1 MKAEIIC
8 VGTEILLGNIVNTN
22 SAYISQ
28 KLSEIGV
35 DLYYHTVVG
44 DNEKRLLSAI
54 DIGAKRSDI
63 LILTGGLGPTYDD
76 ITKEAVAKA
85 FNKDLH
91 LDNASLKMI
100 EDYFAKTNRKM
111 TQNNIK
117 QAYIIND
124 STVLTNPNGT
134 APGMI
139 LEAEYDGKNV
149 ISILMPGPPSEMTA
163 MLNDSVLPYLNQRS
177 GVILHSHTIRIY
189 GIGESKVESDLK
201 DLMENSVDPTIA
213 PYAKTGEVELRITSK
228 SKTVEEADSK
238 IIPILKLISDK
249 YGDNAYGIDVPNLE
263 TALVKKLKEN
273 GLTIS
278 FAESC
283 TGGLL
288 AKRVTDVL
296 GASSVI
302 GYSLVTYSNEAK
314 EKLLGVSAQTLKD
327 FGAVSE
333 QCAKEMAIG
342 MKKLSNSN
350 IALSITGVAGPDES
364 EGKKVGTIYIGIA
377 TDSKVEVKEI
387 LLGQGRKY
395 SRDMIR
401 TLSSSNALYLALT
414 TI

>member
-85 FNKDLH
+85 FKKDLH
-91 LDNASLKMI
+91 LDDASLKMI

-139 LEAEYDGKNV
+139 LEAEYEGKNV

-249 YGDNAYGIDVPNLE
+249 YGNNAYGIDVPNLE

-288 AKRVTDVL
+288 AKRVTDVP

>member
-1 MKAEIIC
+1 M
-8 VGTEILLGNIVNTN
+8 LF
-22 SAYISQ
+22 
-28 KLSEIGV
+28 
-35 DLYYHTVVG
+35 
-44 DNEKRLLSAI
+44 
-54 DIGAKRSDI
+54 RS
-63 LILTGGLGPTYDD
+63 
-76 ITKEAVAKA
+76 
-85 FNKDLH
+85 
-91 LDNASLKMI
+91 
-100 EDYFAKTNRKM
+100 
-111 TQNNIK
+111 
-117 QAYIIND
+117 
-124 STVLTNPNGT
+124 
-134 APGMI
+134 
-139 LEAEYDGKNV
+139 
-149 ISILMPGPPSEMTA
+149 
-163 MLNDSVLPYLNQRS
+163 
-177 GVILHSHTIRIY
+177 
-189 GIGESKVESDLK
+189 
-201 DLMENSVDPTIA
+201 
-213 PYAKTGEVELRITSK
+213 
-228 SKTVEEADSK
+228 
-238 IIPILKLISDK
+238 
-249 YGDNAYGIDVPNLE
+249 
-263 TALVKKLKEN
+263 VKKLKEN

-288 AKRVTDVL
+288 AKRVTDVP

-401 TLSSSNALYLALT
+401 TLSSSNALYLTLT